1 MSYWFSLVFPWLLV
15 FWGSH
20 ALTARLKRAGGK
32 RVRGCFKNRSRR
44 REEAERC
51 AIPSRNPPPQVGGY
65 GAWAIVTWGTLVCLA
80 VGSAVV
86 VLLPFQGITLG
97 RWVAGLNF
105 TPSIPLL
112 ALLAGR
118 IWKNVFQTEVFRPT
132 DTRTALLFGALIGTA
147 LYPLSLGLGDF
158 DPYEWG
164 WSFSVLFP
172 LIALVTIFLIWKQN
186 RFGLLLFLASA
197 AYDARCLES
206 PNLWDYLVDP
216 VYWLLSVV
224 LLTISFLKKINR
236 LRAGHPVELACN
248 SVTAK

>member
-1 MSYWFSLVFPWLLV
+1 M
-15 FWGSH
+15 
-20 ALTARLKRAGGK
+20 
-32 RVRGCFKNRSRR
+32 
-44 REEAERC
+44 
-51 AIPSRNPPPQVGGY
+51 
-65 GAWAIVTWGTLVCLA
+65 
-80 VGSAVV
+80 GSAVV
-86 VLLPFQGITLG
+86 VLLPFQGIALG

-118 IWKNVFQTEVFRPT
+118 VWKNVFQTEVFRPT
-132 DTRTALLFGALIGTA
+132 DTRTAWLFGALIGTA

-216 VYWLLSVV
+216 VYWLLSVA